1 MTSRTH
7 LYIEG
12 EWITPTGN
20 HRISVQC
27 PTSEAIIGDVPAG
40 TADDVDAAV
49 KAARHSFPAWAATPV
64 EERAA
69 ILARIQSGLK
79 ERAEEIA
86 QLITSEMGMP
96 LKLTRR
102 IQAPLPAATFGMYA
116 RLLPDFP
123 FEETVGN
130 SRVLR
135 EPVGVVACITPWNYP
150 LHQIAAKVAAALAAG
165 CTVVLKPSELAPLN
179 AFVLAEIIHAAGLP
193 AGVFNLVTGDGATVG
208 EALVGHPEVDMVSLT
223 GSTQAGKRVS
233 AVAADSV
240 KRIALE
246 LGGKSP
252 SVVLDDADLA
262 KAVKATVNNC
272 FLNSGQNCNAYTRLL
287 VPEEWHDEAAAMAAD
302 LAQGLT
308 VGDPLD
314 EATRIGP
321 LVSAEQRE
329 GVLDYIRAGIQEG
342 ATLLAGGEERPPGL
356 DKGHYVRPTVFG
368 RVDPKA
374 TIAQEEI
381 FGPVLA
387 VIPYSDE
394 AHAVEIAND
403 TIYGLAAAVWSADA
417 ARAERVARRIRAGQ
431 IDINGGPFN
440 LKAPFGGFKQSGHGR
455 ELGRYGL
462 TEFLEYKALQFQP

>member
-12 EWITPTGN
+12 DWIAPTG
-20 HRISVQC
+20 HQRITVQC
-27 PTSEAIIGDVPAG
+27 PASEAIIGDIPAG
-40 TADDVDAAV
+40 TTDDVNAAV
-49 KAARHSFPAWAATPV
+49 KAAHRAFPAWAATPAG
-64 EERAA
+64 ERAA
-69 ILARIQSGLK
+69 ILARIQAGLE

-102 IQAPLPAATFGMYA
+102 IQAILPAASFGMYA
-116 RLLPDFP
+116 KLLPDFP
-123 FEETVGN
+123 LEESVGN

-208 EALVGHPEVDMVSLT
+208 EALAGHPEVDMVSLT
-223 GSTQAGKRVS
+223 GSTRAGKRVS
-233 AVAADSV
+233 TVAANSV
-240 KRIALE
+240 KRVALE

-252 SVVLDDADLA
+252 SVLLDDADLA
-262 KAVKATVNNC
+262 KAVKATVANC

-287 VPEEWHDEAAAMAAD
+287 VPEEVHDEAAALAAN
-302 LAQGLT
+302 LAEGLA

-314 EATRIGP
+314 AATRIGP

-329 GVLDYIRAGIQEG
+329 AVLDYIRVGIREG
-342 ATLLAGGEERPPGL
+342 ATLLAGGEERPAGF
-356 DKGHYVRPTVFG
+356 DKGHYIRPTVFG
-368 RVDPKA
+368 RVDPRA

-387 VIPYSDE
+387 VIPYTDE
-394 AHAVEIAND
+394 AHAVEIANN
-403 TIYGLAAAVWSADA
+403 TIYGLAGAVWSADD

-462 TEFLEYKALQFQP
+462 EEFLEYKALQLQS